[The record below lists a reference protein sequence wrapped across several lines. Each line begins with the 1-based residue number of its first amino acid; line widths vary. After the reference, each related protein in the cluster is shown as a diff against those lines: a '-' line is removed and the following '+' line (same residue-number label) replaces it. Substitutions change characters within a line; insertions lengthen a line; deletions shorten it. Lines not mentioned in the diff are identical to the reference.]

1 MCNNDKLKPQPQSQ
15 TALVSTDV
23 ASSYSLSTIDAFSS
37 VRYSYLLFMLT
48 CIFLTPPIQ
57 PGVGGLF

>member
-23 ASSYSLSTIDAFSS
+23 ASSLSTIDAFSS

-48 CIFLTPPIQ
+48 CILLTPPIQ
-57 PGVGGLF
+57 PGGWGVFF